1 MWIHKYT
8 IGFILLVFLTL
19 FVTVNGIAQNTTHQ
33 VKAGETLFN
42 IAREY
47 EVSVQQLR
55 DWNSLSGSQLSIG
68 QQLIIKEQKQNQTN
82 RSGITHTVEPKE
94 TLYSISK
101 KYDVSIAEIK
111 QWNDLQAQNLSIG
124 TKLSIYHERS
134 SQPSAP
140 QNAEQSQNKSYYTVK
155 SGDSL
160 FRIAGR
166 HNMSVQR
173 LKELNGLSSN
183 VLQVGQRLAV
193 QANDQPPSL
202 TVAGVN
208 TSAQGKFIRY
218 TLKKPQTKHELL
230 QTFKMDEH
238 EFRALN
244 QGLQDTIFKKGH
256 EVNLLAPVNQ
266 RFKNPYQQSNS
277 LRTLGDIEARP
288 YDINGIASTTS
299 GELYDA
305 GALSAAHP
313 NIAMGSIIFV
323 QNNENNRGVFVRIND
338 RSTGSS
344 LTLSEAA
351 WQALGLGN
359 APARLTMFRR
369 NE

>member
-1 MWIHKYT
+1 MSKIYT
-8 IGFILLVFLTL
+8 HILAISTLFILLSAGQTL
-19 FVTVNGIAQNTTHQ
+19 AQNTTHQ
-33 VKAGETLFN
+33 VKSGDTLFQ
-42 IAREY
+42 IAEKY
-47 EVSVQQLR
+47 EVSVQQIR

-68 QQLIIKEQKQNQTN
+68 QQLVIKQQKQNQTN

-101 KYDVSIAEIK
+101 KYSVSIAEIK
-111 QWNDLQAQNLSIG
+111 NWNDLKAQKLSIG
-124 TKLSIYHERS
+124 TKLSIYPEQS

-160 FRIAGR
+160 FRIAGL

-173 LKELNGLSSN
+173 LKELNDLSSN
-183 VLQVGQRLAV
+183 ILQVGQRLAV

-202 TVAGVN
+202 TIAGVN
-208 TSAQGKFIRY
+208 SSAQGKFIRY
-218 TLKKPQTKHELL
+218 TVKESQTKHELL
-230 QTFKMDEH
+230 QTFKMDAY

-244 QGLQDTIFKKGH
+244 QGLQDTTFQKGD
-256 EVNLLAPVNQ
+256 EINLLAPVNQ
-266 RFKNPYQQSNS
+266 RFKNPYQSSNS
-277 LRTLGDIEARP
+277 LRTLGDIEANQ
-288 YDINGIASTTS
+288 YDKNGMATTTS
-299 GELYDA
+299 GELYDPA
-305 GALSAAHP
+305 ALSAAHP

-323 QNNENNRGVFVRIND
+323 QNNESNRGVFVRIND

-344 LTLSEAA
+344 LKLSEAA

-359 APARLTMFRR
+359 GPARLTMFRR